1 MKPIKVELFAPSSD
15 PRVHVRTKV
24 ILCPSNRSA
33 RRLAAQELGTIEA
46 TQYTVARELE
56 RAPGARIESRRGRGI
71 WMGPRVRIVASVGEL
86 GWSP

>member
-33 RRLAAQELGTIEA
+33 RRLAAQEL
-46 TQYTVARELE
+46 E